1 MIREIFGVRHKG
13 QMNAYTQAAAV
24 VLDPTKQ
31 LGRAVNTLPTAV
43 IGAAV
48 SIDDKYLRT
57 FAIIRP

>member
-1 MIREIFGVRHKG
+1 
-13 QMNAYTQAAAV
+13 MNAYTQAAAV